1 MLLGEKDYIMTKF
14 TMKFTTAVAVTVLG
28 LSVITGCE
36 EEKTPAPSV
45 GTGPMKGATDAA
57 RDVAGK
63 VSDKAASAT
72 ETVSV
77 TGEKVADD
85 VKDAT
90 STAGDNVKDAAG
102 TASDAI
108 VRQAEELYNKAKAAI
123 ENGRLDEAKPMLEK
137 LTALKDKLPADWQKK
152 VADLVE
158 LAKTKGSDAIKSL
171 TPGAN

>member
-1 MLLGEKDYIMTKF
+1 MSKF
-14 TMKFTTAVAVTVLG
+14 TSKFTTAVAVTVLG
-28 LSVITGCE
+28 MSVVAGCDE
-36 EEKTPAPSV
+36 DKTPAPSV

-63 VSDKAASAT
+63 VTDKATSAT

-77 TGEKVADD
+77 AGEKVADD

-90 STAGDNVKDAAG
+90 STAGDNVNDAAA
-102 TASDAI
+102 TARDAI

-123 ENGRLDEAKPMLEK
+123 EGGKLDDAKPMLEK
-137 LTALKDKLPADWQKK
+137 LTALKDKLPEDWQKK

-171 TPGAN
+171 TPGAK

>member
-1 MLLGEKDYIMTKF
+1 MSKF
-14 TMKFTTAVAVTVLG
+14 TSKFTTAVAVTVLG
-28 LSVITGCE
+28 MSVVAGCDE
-36 EEKTPAPSV
+36 DKTPAPSV

-63 VSDKAASAT
+63 VTDKATSAT
-72 ETVSV
+72 ETVSAA
-77 TGEKVADD
+77 GEKVADD

-90 STAGDNVKDAAG
+90 STAGDNVNDAAA
-102 TASDAI
+102 TARDAI

-123 ENGRLDEAKPMLEK
+123 EGGKLDDAKPMLEK
-137 LTALKDKLPADWQKK
+137 LTALKDKLPEDWQKK

-171 TPGAN
+171 TPGAK